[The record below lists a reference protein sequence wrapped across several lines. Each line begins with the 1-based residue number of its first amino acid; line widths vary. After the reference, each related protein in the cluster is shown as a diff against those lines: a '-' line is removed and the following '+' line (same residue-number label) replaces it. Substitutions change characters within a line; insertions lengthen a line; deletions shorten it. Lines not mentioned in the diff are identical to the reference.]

1 MTEVLTVDGARR
13 VRVVDSHT
21 GGEPTRV
28 VTDGFPDLE
37 GATLAERAAD
47 MAGRHRRL
55 ATAIVDEPR
64 GNEAMVGALLTP
76 PTDPACV
83 AGVIYFDRTMVLGM
97 CGHGTIGVVETL
109 ARLGRIGPGEHAIET
124 PVGVVRT
131 VLGDDGRVTIDNVVS
146 RRTAHDV
153 RVDVP
158 GIGAVAGDVAYGGNV
173 FFLVTSPAIDLS
185 LPRAD
190 LLRIADDIRRAVHDG
205 RTSRRRPRR
214 ALRPAARRG
223 CELAQLR
230 AVPERHLRP
239 LAVRHRH
246 QRQGGGTGRRRRA
259 GRGRDL
265 GAGVDHRLDLR
276 DHLPLARPRRRRRSC
291 RRSPAPPW
299 SPARPSC

>member
-158 GIGAVAGDVAYGGNV
+158 GIGVRGRIRDGRRPAGDAARAGPGRKARRGRAQQARQRGG
-173 FFLVTSPAIDLS
+173 L
-185 LPRAD
+185 
-190 LLRIADDIRRAVHDG
+190 
-205 RTSRRRPRR
+205 RRPRSP
-214 ALRPAARRG
+214 PAWARSVQRDRLDQDLDSDRG
-223 CELAQLR
+223 LGDRRFAR
-230 AVPERHLRP
+230 GVSVNAAHPEREAD
-239 LAVRHRH
+239 LAISRGSGCAIDV
-246 QRQGGGTGRRRRA
+246 QGVA
-259 GRGRDL
+259 
-265 GAGVDHRLDLR
+265 
-276 DHLPLARPRRRRRSC
+276 
-291 RRSPAPPW
+291 
-299 SPARPSC
+299 